1 MPQIAPNIYLIIFQE
16 TKELR
21 NGIFTYVLLNLTLN
35 LKKNEQCESSIK
47 VIVTFKNKNNVENE
61 IFKLKVVM
69 QIEKLQG

>member
-1 MPQIAPNIYLIIFQE
+1 MPQIAPNIYLIIFHE
-16 TKELR
+16 TKDLR
-21 NGIFTYVLLNLTLN
+21 NEIFTYVLLNFTVN
-35 LKKNEQCESSIK
+35 LEKNEQCESSIK